1 MNMPDA
7 STIMV
12 IGLVMLTLF
21 LLMRSA
27 RKGQKPQLT
36 RSVNMDMNAR
46 QNDRVRQEIS
56 ELLIELE
63 EFKREYLGKI
73 DTRIKTLNELI
84 LQADQ
89 RIQELK
95 KLESSKPA
103 AAKDTPKKEELA
115 NNITNP
121 MHKKVIELAGMGM
134 TPDEIS
140 AATGLKK
147 GEIELILG
155 LAGLK

>member
-1 MNMPDA
+1 
-7 STIMV
+7 
-12 IGLVMLTLF
+12 
-21 LLMRSA
+21 MRS
-27 RKGQKPQLT
+27 T
-36 RSVNMDMNAR
+36 ESDFNTR
-46 QNDRVRQEIS
+46 QNERMRQEIS
-56 ELLIELE
+56 ELLVELE

-95 KLESSKPA
+95 NLESSRA
-103 AAKDTPKKEELA
+103 LAVNEAPKKDEPA
-115 NNITNP
+115 DNITNP
-121 MHKKVIELAGMGM
+121 LHKKVIELASKGM
-134 TPDEIS
+134 TTDEIS

-147 GEIELILG
+147 GEVELILG